1 MKVLKNIQNFPKLSY
16 PVISVGRYDGVH
28 KGHQNILKKMHDI
41 ALAKKGQKVVVTFD
55 PGPEEILFE
64 KNKDEIKLLST
75 LDEKIEL
82 LEQFGVD
89 YLIIIPFSL
98 AFSRTTSFDFVKTIL
113 VDQLHIKEFVM
124 GYDNRYGYDRSG
136 DFRLMNKLAQ
146 TYHFLVTEVAM
157 EDVRKFNV
165 SSIRIRKYLS
175 DGNIAAANKF
185 LGYPYQMSGK
195 VVKGNQIGRTIGF
208 PTANIDVKEKYKYKL
223 MPSGVYIVE
232 VIINK
237 KKLFGMA
244 NIGYRPTIQMQK
256 HELTAEVNIFKFNQD
271 IYGAEISIH
280 FLERIREEQKFNG
293 IKDLKEQLAKD
304 KTLSLLAIE
313 HLK

>member
-1 MKVLKNIQNFPKLSY
+1 MKIFKNIQNFPKLSY
-16 PVISVGRYDGVH
+16 PVISVGRFDGVH
-28 KGHQNILKKMHDI
+28 KGHQNILKKMQDI
-41 ALAKKGQKVVVTFD
+41 ALAKKGQKVIVTFD

-82 LEQFGVD
+82 LEEFGVD

-98 AFSRTTSFDFVKTIL
+98 AFSRTSSFDFVKTIL
-113 VDQLHIKEFVM
+113 VNQLHIKEFVM
-124 GYDNRYGYDRSG
+124 GYDNKYGYDRSG

-146 TYHFLVTEVAM
+146 TYHFQVTEVAM

-165 SSIRIRKYLS
+165 SSIRIRKYLT

-244 NIGYRPTIQMQK
+244 NIGYRPTIRMQK

-271 IYGAEISIH
+271 IYETEISIH
-280 FLERIREEQKFNG
+280 FIDKIREERKFDSL
-293 IKDLKEQLAKD
+293 KDLKEQLAKD
-304 KTLSLLAIE
+304 KGSSLLAIKN
-313 HLK
+313 LK